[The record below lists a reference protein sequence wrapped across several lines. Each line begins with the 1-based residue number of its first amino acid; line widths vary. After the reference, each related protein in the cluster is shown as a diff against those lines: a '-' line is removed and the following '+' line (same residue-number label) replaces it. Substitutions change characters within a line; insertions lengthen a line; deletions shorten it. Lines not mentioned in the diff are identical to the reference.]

1 MTRHRLWPRRVATK
15 APGRVVVAAA
25 TAAAT
30 SPSGTTLVRRDEIW
44 AGTFSAMASPC
55 EILVDARPRQE
66 AARLLAIAA
75 AEARRIEQKWS
86 RYRDD
91 NIVHAI
97 HHAAGQPVEVDD
109 ETAALLDFA
118 DHCHRLSEGRFDV
131 TSGVLRRVWRFDGSD
146 RLPDPADV
154 EAMLPLV
161 GWERVRWTRPTLAV
175 PDGMEIDLG
184 GIGKEYAV
192 DRVHGLLAAASE
204 HAFLV
209 NFGGDLRASGPRSG
223 GLPWRVGVDDPRAEG
238 APVRIV
244 ALERGGVRYSH
255 ILDPRTG
262 WPVAG
267 APRSVTV
274 AAPTCT
280 EAGMLATFA
289 MLRGTDAEAFLDVE
303 GVRSWCLR

>member
-1 MTRHRLWPRRVATK
+1 
-15 APGRVVVAAA
+15 
-25 TAAAT
+25 
-30 SPSGTTLVRRDEIW
+30 
-44 AGTFSAMASPC
+44 MASPC
-55 EILVDARPRQE
+55 EILVDARPRPV
-66 AARLLAIAA
+66 AARLLALAA
-75 AEARRIEQKWS
+75 AEALRIERKFS

-97 HHAAGQPVEVDD
+97 HHAGGRPATVDD

-118 DHCHRLSEGRFDV
+118 DRCHRLSEGRFDV

-146 RLPDPADV
+146 RLPSPEDV
-154 EAMLPLV
+154 AAMLPLV
-161 GWERVRWTRPTLAV
+161 GWERVRWTHPTVVV
-175 PDGMEIDLG
+175 PEGMEIDLG

-192 DRVHGLLAAASE
+192 DRVHALLAAATE
-204 HAFLV
+204 AAFLV
-209 NFGGDLRASGPRSG
+209 NFGGDLRASDQRSG

-244 ALERGGVRYSH
+244 ELHRGALATSGDARRYLERAGVRYSH

-267 APRSVTV
+267 APRSITV

-289 MLRGTDAEAFLDVE
+289 MLRGPDAEAFLDAE
-303 GVRSWCLR
+303 GVRYWCIR

>member
-1 MTRHRLWPRRVATK
+1 M
-15 APGRVVVAAA
+15 
-25 TAAAT
+25 
-30 SPSGTTLVRRDEIW
+30 W
-44 AGTFSAMASPC
+44 AGGFSAMASPC
-55 EILVDARPRQE
+55 EILVDARERAV
-66 AARLLAIAA
+66 AARLVAMAR
-75 AEARRIEQKWS
+75 AEALRIEGKFS

-91 NIVHAI
+91 SVVHEI
-97 HHAAGQPVEVDD
+97 HHSRGGPVRVDE

-118 DHCHRLSEGRFDV
+118 DRCHRLSGCRFDV

-146 RLPDPADV
+146 RLPDAAAV
-154 EAMLPLV
+154 AALRPLV
-161 GWERVRWTRPTLAV
+161 GWEKVRWTRPTLVV

-192 DRVHGLLAAASE
+192 DRVHALLAAATE
-204 HAFLV
+204 AAFLV

-223 GLPWRVGVDDPRAEG
+223 HLPWRVGVDDPRAEG
-238 APVRIV
+238 APVRV
-244 ALERGGVRYSH
+244 VELQRGALATSGDARRFLERDGVRYSH
-255 ILDPRTG
+255 ILDPETG

-289 MLRGTDAEAFLDVE
+289 MLRGPEAEAFLDAE
-303 GVRSWCLR
+303 GVRHWCIR